1 MALLN
6 DLRVWLSLETPIIED
21 GNSFGADVQSHLS
34 DQIDKAFSK
43 AGTYMNGCNRHH
55 SDRAATVR
63 SWVTMPNLADYPA
76 MIAGVSRPSHQE
88 QELIGQSDRSDHV
101 LARGY
106 LRNMLVIYGGLM
118 SKLEKNWG
126 KVISPK
132 GSGGGGDAMY

>member
-76 MIAGVSRPSHQE
+76 LIAGVSRPSYKE
-88 QELIGQSDRSDHV
+88 Q
-101 LARGY
+101 
-106 LRNMLVIYGGLM
+106 GLN
-118 SKLEKNWG
+118 E
-126 KVISPK
+126 
-132 GSGGGGDAMY
+132 